1 VQVFQVHLFKTKYD
15 ALPSIIFT
23 VCKYCL
29 AGPLAAS
36 SISLLKLLSLMLED
50 NPVEIKQQLEQSKLL
65 QTFIELVIRG
75 MVLTRN
81 KVHWFAVVVDQD
93 SLILCCD
100 IFSTLLC

>member
-1 VQVFQVHLFKTKYD
+1 MQVFQVLLFKAKYH

-36 SISLLKLLSLMLED
+36 SISLLKLLSFMLED
-50 NPVEIKQQLEQSKLL
+50 NPVEIKRHLEQSKLL
-65 QTFIELVIRG
+65 QIFIELVIRG
-75 MVLTRN
+75 MMLTQN
-81 KVHWFAVVVDQD
+81 KVHWFVVVVDED